1 MPPYGCITPLL
12 CKKRSVFIYK
22 QVHISIYLQ
31 ASTLK
36 NKQINLDAICENLK
50 TQTNLQP
57 TQSDKSLHSSLNGEP
72 DIMVSTQV
80 LEDWSLYHLYS
91 FKTKSL
97 QYNYLMTV
105 YAFGFEVIE
114 VIKDRTL
121 SSCCSSIH
129 TARTITADLN
139 L

>member
-1 MPPYGCITPLL
+1 
-12 CKKRSVFIYK
+12 
-22 QVHISIYLQ
+22 
-31 ASTLK
+31 
-36 NKQINLDAICENLK
+36 
-50 TQTNLQP
+50 
-57 TQSDKSLHSSLNGEP
+57 
-72 DIMVSTQV
+72 MVSTQV

-91 FKTKSL
+91 FKTKGL
-97 QYNYLMTV
+97 QYNYVMTV